1 MAEAPALLIPT
12 GNEHTHTQTC
22 RVRYKELGLNWDQ
35 VFIIL
40 LVNAKIGPAELLSP
54 SPVIPCM
61 HLYVVCIVYFVLTS
75 VPQ

>member
-12 GNEHTHTQTC
+12 GNEHTHTQTY
-22 RVRYKELGLNWDQ
+22 RLRYKELGLNWNQ
-35 VFIIL
+35 IFIIL
-40 LVNAKIGPAELLSP
+40 LVNAKFGPAELLSP
-54 SPVIPCM
+54 SPVIACM